1 MNRTRM
7 LVCMAL
13 LMVMMALTG
22 CADPNPEVSAGS
34 AANFWQGLIDG
45 FTAIFV
51 LIAQVFGNNDY
62 GIYQVD
68 NNGLGYDAG
77 FLLGVSVVV
86 GASAS
91 GT

>member
-7 LVCMAL
+7 LIYMAL
-13 LMVMMALTG
+13 LMVMMAMTG
-22 CADPNPEVSAGS
+22 CADPNPEVSADS

-51 LIAQVFGNNDY
+51 LIAQIFGNNNY
-62 GIYQVD
+62 GVYQID

-77 FLLGVSVVV
+77 FLLGLSAFVGG
-86 GASAS
+86 GASR
-91 GT
+91 T